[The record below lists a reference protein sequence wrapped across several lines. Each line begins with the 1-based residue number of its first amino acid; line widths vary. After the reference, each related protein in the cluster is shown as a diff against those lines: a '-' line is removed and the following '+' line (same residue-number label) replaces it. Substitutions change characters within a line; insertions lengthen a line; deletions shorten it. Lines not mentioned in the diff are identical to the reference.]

1 MLLVFTT
8 DKFKIM
14 NISVRNFPILIGCNG
29 KIVLI
34 LLLFFEDYLINTG
47 ERKAPNTWKTYGYS
61 MYDFFTYLEYK
72 GLKWDETPLPG
83 HQSVIAGYR
92 NSALMEIGNKAK
104 TVDQRITLI
113 VIFYR
118 WAYRNGLI
126 SKLSSEISTIID
138 EETQNKSD
146 HRHHGGH
153 GRSAMQNL
161 LSNAPDEPIAVL
173 SLNSI
178 ALIIDLMKRGLI
190 NNTHTLMFCLGLECG
205 LRSEEIITFPEKYI
219 IDTSHI
225 PKHQK
230 RINVKLDPKDMRT
243 KGSKSR
249 IVPIPVTL
257 MNKMWQYSRG
267 ARNAFVEHNNEYAP
281 KSLFVTR
288 DGNTFSKSA
297 LYKACINIGSKVGAH
312 SNPHILR
319 HSFATYWLLAAP
331 PQLRQTALLKL
342 TAVLGHNS
350 ISTTEIYLHL
360 LDQISNETMST
371 YQSLVS
377 QLFEE

>member
-1 MLLVFTT
+1 MLLVFTS

-14 NISVRNFPILIGCNG
+14 NISVKNFPILIGYDG

-34 LLLFFEDYLINTG
+34 ALQFFEEHLINSG
-47 ERKAPNTWKTYGYS
+47 KRKASNTWKTYGYS
-61 MYDFFTYLEYK
+61 LYDFFTYLEFK
-72 GLKWDETPLPG
+72 GLKWDETPIAG
-83 HQSVIAGYR
+83 CQSVLAGYR
-92 NSALMEIGNKAK
+92 NSALMEVKNKAK
-104 TVDQRITLI
+104 TVNQRTTLI
-113 VIFYR
+113 VSFYK
-118 WAYRNGLI
+118 WAHNQGLI
-126 SKLSSEISTIID
+126 SKLPSDIATILD
-138 EETQNKSD
+138 EEKQMKSD
-146 HRHHGGH
+146 HRHYVGYA
-153 GRSAMQNL
+153 RSAMQDI
-161 LSNAPDEPIAVL
+161 LSNAPDEPVEVL

-178 ALIIDLMKRGLI
+178 SLITDLMKRGLI
-190 NNTHTLMFCLGLECG
+190 NNTHMLMFCLGLECG

-225 PKHQK
+225 PQHQK

-243 KGSKSR
+243 KGSKPR

-257 MNKMWQYSRG
+257 MNRMWQYSRG
-267 ARNAFVEHNNEYAP
+267 TRNALVEHNSEHAP
-281 KSLFVTR
+281 KSLFLTR

-297 LYKACINIGSKVGAH
+297 LYKACINIGSRVGAH

-331 PQLRQTALLKL
+331 PQQRQTALLKL
-342 TAVLGHNS
+342 KDVLGHDS

-360 LDQISNETMST
+360 LDQISNETMAS